1 MREKN
6 LEEEKLE
13 EVSSSLKDNFL
24 LILLSFLF
32 ISSCENSFKNFDD
45 KLIDHQLELEEFTDK
60 SNLRKEEIVETIDEK
75 QS

>member
-1 MREKN
+1 MVEQKP
-6 LEEEKLE
+6 E